1 MSSSRLADAE
11 LTQKVE
17 RKRQQKKIQTRTF
30 NINSFSFLKKV

>member
-17 RKRQQKKIQTRTF
+17 RKRQQKKKFKHELLTSIH
-30 NINSFSFLKKV
+30 FLF